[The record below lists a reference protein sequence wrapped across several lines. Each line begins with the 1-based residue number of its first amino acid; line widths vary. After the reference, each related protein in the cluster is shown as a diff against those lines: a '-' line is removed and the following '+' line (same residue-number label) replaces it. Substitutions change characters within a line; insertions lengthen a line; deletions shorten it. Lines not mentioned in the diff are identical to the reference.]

1 MNKTTFLA
9 LLSIFVVA
17 LFVVGLVYNNG
28 AKDVIE
34 DSSSAKIEDNGS
46 ISPASGGAEED
57 TDVPEQGDVQEYTF
71 TNEYGDGEKS
81 IKTSYSY
88 VYNNPVEKKLAAV
101 SQNYRWTFLAYAASD
116 HPFSEKIVLRKA
128 SMGLRRALK
137 EVQAF
142 RKKDAP
148 LSEPCLRIED
158 RKSVV

>member
-46 ISPASGGAEED
+46 INPASGGAEED

-81 IKTSYSY
+81 IKLEAKKTVRLSGFSGANSN
-88 VYNNPVEKKLAAV
+88 VYYIDIDNNLYHLELANLTKKKLATNIKNIE
-101 SQNYRWTFLAYAASD
+101 SEYENIIAYFNTSYEIIND
-116 HPFSEKIVLRKA
+116 DDYV
-128 SMGLRRALK
+128 
-137 EVQAF
+137 VY
-142 RKKDAP
+142 KKM
-148 LSEPCLRIED
+148 S
-158 RKSVV
+158 

>member
-81 IKTSYSY
+81 IKIEAKKTVRLSGFSGANSN
-88 VYNNPVEKKLAAV
+88 VYYIDIDNNLYHLELANLTKKKLATNIKNIE
-101 SQNYRWTFLAYAASD
+101 SEYENIIAYFNTSYEIIND
-116 HPFSEKIVLRKA
+116 DDYV
-128 SMGLRRALK
+128 
-137 EVQAF
+137 VY
-142 RKKDAP
+142 KKM
-148 LSEPCLRIED
+148 S
-158 RKSVV
+158 

>member
-34 DSSSAKIEDNGS
+34 DSSSAKIED
-46 ISPASGGAEED
+46 

-81 IKTSYSY
+81 IKIEAKKTVRLSGFSGANSN
-88 VYNNPVEKKLAAV
+88 VYYIDIDNNLYHLELANLTKKKLATNIKNIE
-101 SQNYRWTFLAYAASD
+101 SEYENIIAYFNTSYEIIND
-116 HPFSEKIVLRKA
+116 DDYV
-128 SMGLRRALK
+128 
-137 EVQAF
+137 VY
-142 RKKDAP
+142 KKM
-148 LSEPCLRIED
+148 S
-158 RKSVV
+158 

>member
-46 ISPASGGAEED
+46 INPASGGAEED

-81 IKTSYSY
+81 IKIEAKKTVRLSGFSGANSN
-88 VYNNPVEKKLAAV
+88 VYYIDIDNNLYHLELANLTKKKLATNIKNIE
-101 SQNYRWTFLAYAASD
+101 SEYEHIIAYFNTSYEIIND
-116 HPFSEKIVLRKA
+116 DDYV
-128 SMGLRRALK
+128 
-137 EVQAF
+137 VY
-142 RKKDAP
+142 KKM
-148 LSEPCLRIED
+148 S
-158 RKSVV
+158 